1 MATFRYS
8 ARDASGRV
16 VAGAIDADT
25 EVMVL
30 GKLQEMGFFVTN
42 LQRTSGGAVSLRR
55 LDLGKFRKVGMRE
68 LTVFTRQFATMV
80 NAGLSMVRT
89 LNILE
94 QQTESAKLK
103 TIVGDVRKHVEEGMT
118 LSDALGQHPDT
129 FSALTINMVR
139 AGEVGGVLDD
149 VLNRLAIFYEKDLA
163 LRQKV
168 RAAMTYPAAIFTF
181 ALGVIF
187 FLVFFILPQF
197 IGFFE
202 GLDLQ
207 LPLPTRVLIFV
218 THALTG
224 YWYVF
229 LGGLLVGVWG
239 LRVYVGTERG
249 RFRWDRFKLRVPV
262 FGPLLRKV
270 TISRFTRTLGTLIT
284 SGVPIMQALE
294 VVSKAVE
301 NKIVAQAIDNVRS
314 SIREGE
320 SIALPLQN
328 SGLFPP
334 MVVQMTAVG
343 EETGTLDS
351 MLQKVADFY
360 DAEVESTLAQL
371 TSILEPLLIMFL
383 GFVVGFIVLSFY
395 MPLYQLITGLH

>member
-16 VAGAIDADT
+16 VAGAIDAET
-25 EVMVL
+25 EVLVL

-42 LQRTSGGAVSLRR
+42 LQRQSGGAVSLRR
-55 LDLGKFRKVGMRE
+55 LDLGKLRKVGMRE

-94 QQTESAKLK
+94 AQTESAKLK

-139 AGEVGGVLDD
+139 AGEIGGVLDD
-149 VLNRLAIFYEKDLA
+149 VLNRLAIFYEKDLS

-229 LGGLLVGVWG
+229 LGGLLVSFWG
-239 LRVYVGTERG
+239 LRVYIGTERG
-249 RFRWDRFKLRVPV
+249 RFRWDRYKLRVPV

-360 DAEVESTLAQL
+360 DAEVESTLVQL

-395 MPLYQLITGLH
+395 MPLYQLITGIH

>member
-8 ARDASGRV
+8 ARDSTGRV
-16 VAGAIDADT
+16 VAGAIDAET
-25 EVMVL
+25 EVMVI

-42 LQRTSGGAVSLRR
+42 LERQASRAGLR
-55 LDLGKFRKVGMRE
+55 LDVGKLRKVGMKD
-68 LTVFTRQFATMV
+68 LTVFARQFATMV

-129 FSALTINMVR
+129 FSSLTINMVR
-139 AGEVGGVLDD
+139 AGEIGGVLDD

-168 RAAMTYPAAIFTF
+168 RAALTYPAAIFTF

-207 LPLPTRVLIFV
+207 LPLPTRVLIFA

-229 LGGLLVGVWG
+229 LGSIIVSFVG
-239 LRVYVGTERG
+239 LRMYIDTEPG
-249 RFRWDRFKLRVPV
+249 RFRWDRFKLRVPI

-270 TISRFTRTLGTLIT
+270 TISRFTRNLGTLIT

-301 NKIVAQAIDNVRS
+301 NKIVSQAIDNVRS

-320 SIALPLQN
+320 RIALPLQN

-343 EETGTLDS
+343 EETGTLDN

-395 MPLYQLITGLH
+395 MPLYQLITGIH